1 MECAFFPPPPSVE
14 EPDDVPILA
23 SSENAQ
29 NMLWGVVVEAD
40 TLVAFK
46 RIVDGRRWPQNAA
59 VTQQVRQHV
68 WKKWIGDVSGPEHS
82 SEMSPIHV
90 LKRGCLTCCVT
101 PAFSDNLWYKPAT
114 VVPFYHRSAHGYAAN
129 GGIWSVCRQISVLA
143 LCLA

>member
-68 WKKWIGDVSGPEHS
+68 WKKWIKFGSGTFFRNVTYPRSEERLLDLLCYS
-82 SEMSPIHV
+82 SIF
-90 LKRGCLTCCVT
+90 C
-101 PAFSDNLWYKPAT
+101 
-114 VVPFYHRSAHGYAAN
+114 
-129 GGIWSVCRQISVLA
+129 
-143 LCLA
+143 